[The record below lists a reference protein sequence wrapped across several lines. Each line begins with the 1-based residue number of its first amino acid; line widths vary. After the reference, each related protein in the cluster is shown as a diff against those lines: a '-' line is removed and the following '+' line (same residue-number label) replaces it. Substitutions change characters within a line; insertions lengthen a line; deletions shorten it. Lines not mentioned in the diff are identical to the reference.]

1 MLIEFADFDWSL
13 TNRELV
19 IFIPNWGRGNYIR
32 STIAAMET
40 SVPRDRWII
49 IVGNDCQHEDLS
61 DLENQN
67 VVFFTFDPDRNRPQD
82 RGGGFIRN
90 MVIKRSQ
97 SRWFFQR
104 DPEIIIQNDFI
115 AHILECGTEMYR
127 LGGPARK
134 TRKDTAERFLQGQAT
149 VAECRDDADVFQID
163 PQHFVYAN
171 FAFAVLTET
180 LQEIRGFDEDYG
192 QTYCYDRDLFVRL
205 VNKGVKITSD
215 PECTPI
221 HLWHDTPSFPNTPE
235 TIADY
240 DMMKEM
246 FASKNPRH
254 VVRNQQGWGEGDK
267 IVHETKGQES

>member
-1 MLIEFADFDWSL
+1 MLTEFADFDWSL

-19 IFIPNWGRGNYIR
+19 IFIPNWGRGDYIR
-32 STIAAMET
+32 STVSAMET
-40 SVPRDRWII
+40 RVSRDKWII

-67 VVFFTFDPDRNRPQD
+67 VVCFTFGGDRDRSQD

-90 MVIKRSQ
+90 MVIKRSH
-97 SRWFFQR
+97 SHWFFQR
-104 DPEIIIQNDFI
+104 DPEIIIENDFI
-115 AHILECGTEMYR
+115 DHIIKCPTDMYR

-134 TRKDTAERFLQGQAT
+134 TRKKTAQLFLQGKT
-149 VAECRDDADVFQID
+149 TITECKQDANVFPIN

-171 FAFAVLTET
+171 FAFAVLTQT

-205 VNKGVKITSD
+205 IQKGMTITSD

-221 HLWHDTPSFPNTPE
+221 HLWHPTPSFPNTSK
-235 TIADY
+235 TIAEY
-240 DMMKEM
+240 DEMKAM
-246 FASKNPRH
+246 FASKDPKQIIRNPD
-254 VVRNQQGWGEGDK
+254 GWGEGDK
-267 IVHETKGQES
+267 IIPEKDE